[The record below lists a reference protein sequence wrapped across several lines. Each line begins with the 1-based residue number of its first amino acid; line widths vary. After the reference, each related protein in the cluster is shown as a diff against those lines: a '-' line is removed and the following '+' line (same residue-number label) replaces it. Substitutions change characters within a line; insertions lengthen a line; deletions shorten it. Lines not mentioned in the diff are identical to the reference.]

1 MVEVPVN
8 YLMLTF
14 ILNPLSKL
22 TLGSLWAL
30 QRNALLGFQEFSNA
44 PRHSWD
50 SLSPALP
57 GCASLGQ
64 GPGPAQP
71 GQPGA
76 VGAACPGPGE
86 AEGARGGIG
95 RGRLLGILTRL
106 RNSLEIQGSPGQ
118 ARSGRLLRF
127 NRLRLRA
134 SLRSSPAKNS
144 FSPPEGG

>member
-1 MVEVPVN
+1 MVEVLVH

-14 ILNPLSKL
+14 ILNLLSKL

-30 QRNALLGFQEFSNA
+30 QRNALLGFQAFSNA
-44 PRHSWD
+44 PRNSWD

-57 GCASLGQ
+57 GCASLQ
-64 GPGPAQP
+64 GPPAQP

-76 VGAACPGPGE
+76 VGAACPGRPRE
-86 AEGARGGIG
+86 AEGARGIG

-134 SLRSSPAKNS
+134 RLRSSPAKNS